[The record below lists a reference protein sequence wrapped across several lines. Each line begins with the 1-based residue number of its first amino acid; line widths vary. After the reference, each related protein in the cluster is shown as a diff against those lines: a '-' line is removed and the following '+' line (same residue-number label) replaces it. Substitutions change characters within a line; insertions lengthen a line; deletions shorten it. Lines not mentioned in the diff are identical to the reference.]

1 MEQMG
6 KTTEEYMLEI
16 DSSLLK
22 RAKARAQADGT
33 NLSTVVEE
41 LLSHWEAEQ
50 SAEEKLRHFKISD
63 EVKSLSERTSV
74 IIDDAE
80 RKRLKDEYFKEKYGI

>member
-50 SAEEKLRHFKISD
+50 SAEEKI
-63 EVKSLSERTSV
+63 
-74 IIDDAE
+74 
-80 RKRLKDEYFKEKYGI
+80 